1 MANYADVDG
10 NGTVDGII
18 YADLAIGGSGS
29 GLGQSYTIPTSS
41 GFKKYQV
48 TQESYTPEG
57 AAAGF
62 GTGKVIAPV
71 DPSGSG
77 TERFYVMALENA
89 ASGTYQFWS
98 SGGTRV
104 VTSTDFGTGESN
116 TAAMKAKSGSS
127 SYLWGISA
135 VQSGTWNG
143 SGGWYVPSR
152 GEWSAFADQLDITTS
167 NYSSK
172 GLSRNYW
179 SSSQRSTYNAWLAGF
194 SSGDF
199 RNDIGNTYDYFVR
212 LGTTF

>member
-1 MANYADVDG
+1 MDG
-10 NGTVDGII
+10 NGTVDGVI

-41 GFKKYQV
+41 GFKKYKV
-48 TQESYTPEG
+48 TQESYSG
-57 AAAGF
+57 SF

-71 DPSGSG
+71 SGSSG
-77 TERFYVMALENA
+77 NERFYVMALGNVD
-89 ASGTYQFWS
+89 SSTHQFWS
-98 SGGTRV
+98 SRGTSV

-116 TAAMKAKSGSS
+116 TTAMKAKSGSS

-172 GLSRNYW
+172 GLSDYYW
-179 SSSQRSTYNAWLAGF
+179 SSSQYSTNFAWIA
-194 SSGDF
+194 
-199 RNDIGNTYDYFVR
+199 YFYYGYFERDSVNINIYVR